1 MGSIFLKN
9 LDTPSKHAFSRAFSF
24 LFFPFFFSL
33 LKMKLRSVA
42 SKYLMA
48 YYMKTFRIKTHRLN
62 QNYSEPHFFI
72 LNKGLNSGKPLNQ
85 PCPNCFVCITAN
97 ETDKDFM
104 YWLCFGL
111 WKSKSF
117 HFYLK
122 GSVIPFI
129 TIGDMK
135 KHLRDSECIASNH
148 PQLFHQSIH
157 NLKLLKVNE
166 EKLKILLKMIETAKK
181 AIFYKLMNKTGAV

>member
-1 MGSIFLKN
+1 
-9 LDTPSKHAFSRAFSF
+9 
-24 LFFPFFFSL
+24 
-33 LKMKLRSVA
+33 
-42 SKYLMA
+42 MA
-48 YYMKTFRIKTHRLN
+48 HYMKTFRIKTHRLN

-72 LNKGLNSGKPLNQ
+72 LNKGLNSGKPLNE
-85 PCPNCFVCITAN
+85 PCPNCFVCITTDD
-97 ETDKDFM
+97 TDKDFM

-117 HFYLK
+117 HYYLK

-135 KHLRDSECIASNH
+135 KHLRDNECIASKH

-157 NLKLLKVNE
+157 HLKLLEVNE
-166 EKLKILLKMIETAKK
+166 EKLKLLLKMIDTAKR

>member
-1 MGSIFLKN
+1 
-9 LDTPSKHAFSRAFSF
+9 
-24 LFFPFFFSL
+24 
-33 LKMKLRSVA
+33 
-42 SKYLMA
+42 MA
-48 YYMKTFRIKTHRLN
+48 HCMKTFRIKTHRLN
-62 QNYSEPHFFI
+62 QDYSEPHFFI
-72 LNKGLNSGKPLNQ
+72 LNKGLNSGKPLNE
-85 PCPNCFVCITAN
+85 PCPNCFVCITTN

-117 HFYLK
+117 HYYLK

-129 TIGDMK
+129 TIGDIK
-135 KHLRDSECIASNH
+135 THIRDTECIASKH

-157 NLKLLKVNE
+157 HLKLLEVNE
-166 EKLKILLKMIETAKK
+166 EKLKLSLKMIDTAKK

>member
-1 MGSIFLKN
+1 MN
-9 LDTPSKHAFSRAFSF
+9 V
-24 LFFPFFFSL
+24 
-33 LKMKLRSVA
+33 RSEA

-48 YYMKTFRIKTHRLN
+48 HCMKTFRIKTHRLN
-62 QNYSEPHFFI
+62 LNYSEPHFFI
-72 LNKGLNSGKPLNQ
+72 LNKGLNSGKPLNE
-85 PCPNCFVCITAN
+85 PCPNCFVCITTN

-117 HFYLK
+117 HYYLK

-129 TIGDMK
+129 TIGDIK
-135 KHLRDSECIASNH
+135 KHLRDSENIASKH
-148 PQLFHQSIH
+148 PQLFHQLIH
-157 NLKLLKVNE
+157 HLKLLEVNE
-166 EKLKILLKMIETAKK
+166 EKLKLSLKMIDTAKK